1 MTMNVKANADASTE
15 ADFSLALAVSVH
27 DMKNSMGM
35 LMASLDEIFSYD
47 KQTLPVELKKQL
59 ATVQYEASRINV
71 DLVKILSVYRLQHN
85 RLPIHI
91 DNCFI
96 AELLEEQV
104 LRNQNLIDS
113 ENIHAQIVC
122 EADLT
127 GFLDVD
133 LVASIINDA
142 LINACRYTKNEILVG
157 AEAIQGYLHIYVAD
171 NGSGF
176 PEKLLHSDRENVFEK
191 DSLDRTHLGIYFA
204 EKIAA
209 MHRHNGS
216 AGYIK
221 LTNSEMLSGG
231 LFSLYLPM

>member
-1 MTMNVKANADASTE
+1 MINDAETPHISSD

-47 KQTLPVELKKQL
+47 KQLLPVELKKQL

-71 DLVKILSVYRLQHN
+71 DLVKLLSVYRLQNN

-91 DNCFI
+91 DSCFI

-113 ENIHAQIVC
+113 ENIHAQIDC
-122 EADLT
+122 DEDLM

-142 LINACRYTKNEILVG
+142 LINACRYTKNEIVVG
-157 AEAIQGYLHIYVAD
+157 ATLFQNYLHIYVAD
-171 NGSGF
+171 NGPGF
-176 PEKLLHSDRENVFEK
+176 PENILNANQENVFEK

-209 MHRHNGS
+209 MHSNNGCV
-216 AGYIK
+216 GYIK
-221 LTNSEMLSGG
+221 LTNGEKLSGS